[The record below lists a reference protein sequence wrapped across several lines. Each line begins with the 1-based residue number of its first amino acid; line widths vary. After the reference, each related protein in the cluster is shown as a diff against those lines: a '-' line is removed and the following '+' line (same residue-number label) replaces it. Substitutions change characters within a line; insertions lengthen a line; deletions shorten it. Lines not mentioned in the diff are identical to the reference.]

1 PMLVAAAALVA
12 WLFVPA
18 DRISARA
25 LPAPEQNE
33 RVLDQSEGVNE
44 IVTITETAGKG
55 RRLMTNG
62 HAMSATWPLS
72 QRYMRALAHVP
83 LLMIDNPDRVLVIGF
98 GAGNTTAAATLHP
111 SVTRV
116 EVADLARNVL
126 SHAGDF
132 AGSNG
137 NVLKDPRVSVYVND
151 GRHHLLMQP
160 PDSYDLIALEPPPIG
175 YAG

>member
-44 IVTITETAGKG
+44 IVTVTETSGKG

-83 LLMIDNPDRVLVIGF
+83 LLMSGNPTRVLVIGF
-98 GAGNTTAAATLHP
+98 GVGNTTTAAALHP
-111 SVTRV
+111 SIQRV
-116 EVADLARNVL
+116 EVADLSRNVL
-126 SHAGDF
+126 DHASWF

-137 NVLKDPRVSVYVND
+137 NVLRDPRVSV
-151 GRHHLLMQP
+151 
-160 PDSYDLIALEPPPIG
+160 
-175 YAG
+175 